1 MTSTYTDGVLYLN
14 AGDNLS
20 EDLTYLGDLTGR
32 TLLWVTLKKSL
43 SDADSAALIQIEET
57 AGLAYINGTAA
68 TVAGNGSITVTG
80 VAAGNITWAL
90 AAAESV
96 KLIGISGKC
105 YLDVKWADAAGNIW
119 TLHRKKVTVTADS
132 TRAVA

>member
-1 MTSTYTDGVLYLN
+1 MASSYADGVLYLN

-32 TLLWVTLKKSL
+32 TKLWVTLKRSL

-57 AGLAYINGTAA
+57 DGLLYINGTAA
-68 TVAGNGSITVTG
+68 TTAGNGSVAVTN
-80 VAAGNITWAL
+80 VAAGNLTWAL
-90 AAAESV
+90 EAEESV
-96 KLIGISGKC
+96 KIIGTAGKC
-105 YLDVKWADAAGNIW
+105 YLDVKWADAAGDVW
-119 TLHRKKVTVTADS
+119 TLHRKKVTITADS

>member
-20 EDLTYLGDLTGR
+20 EGLAYLGDLTGR

-43 SDADSAALIQIEET
+43 SDADGAALLQIEET
-57 AGLAYINGTAA
+57 AGLTYINGAA
-68 TVAGNGSITVTG
+68 AGTPANGSITVTNI
-80 VAAGNITWAL
+80 AAGNMTWAL
-90 AAAESV
+90 EAAESV
-96 KLIGISGKC
+96 KLIGVSGKC
-105 YLDVKWADAAGNIW
+105 YLDVKWADALGDIW
-119 TLHRKKVTVTADS
+119 TLHRKKVVITADS

>member
-1 MTSTYTDGVLYLN
+1 MASTYADGVLYLN

-20 EDLTYLGDLTGR
+20 EDLTYLGDLTAR

-43 SDADSAALIQIEET
+43 SDADSAALVQLEET
-57 AGLAYINGTAA
+57 AGLLYINGTAA
-68 TVAGNGSITVTG
+68 TVAGNGSITVTD
-80 VAAGNITWAL
+80 VAAGNLTWAL
-90 AAAESV
+90 EAVESV
-96 KLIGISGKC
+96 KLIDTSGKC
-105 YLDVKWADAAGNIW
+105 YLDVKWVDAAGDIW